1 MARATTKSTAA
12 KPRAR
17 TTTPKTTTAKTP
29 AVRRASAN
37 PAAEAPKHVVIS
49 ETTPVSDELELRKA
63 ELIEMV
69 VERSD
74 VKKRYAKPVVEAA
87 LEILAEA
94 LADGRELNLKP
105 LGKVKVNRL
114 KQLSNARILTCR
126 VRQTPMGEND
136 ANDPLAE
143 AAE

>member
-12 KPRAR
+12 KPRGRTAA
-17 TTTPKTTTAKTP
+17 TTTPKTP
-29 AVRRASAN
+29 AVRRAAAK
-37 PAAEAPKHVVIS
+37 PAAGTPKPVVIS

-69 VERSD
+69 VARSD
-74 VKKRYAKPVVEAA
+74 VKKRYAKPVIEAA
-87 LEILAEA
+87 LEILGEA
-94 LADGRELNLKP
+94 LADGREMNLKP

-114 KQLSNARILTCR
+114 EQLSNARVLTCR
-126 VRQTPMGEND
+126 VRQTPTIKFD